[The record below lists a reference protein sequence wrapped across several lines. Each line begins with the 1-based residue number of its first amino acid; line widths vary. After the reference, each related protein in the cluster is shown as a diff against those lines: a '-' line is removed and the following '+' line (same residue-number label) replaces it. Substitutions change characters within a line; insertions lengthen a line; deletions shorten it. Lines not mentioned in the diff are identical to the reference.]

1 MTHPA
6 GSHTTCK
13 FFETIMSDQATT
25 LRGLMERQHVLLSQA
40 AHELPRAQTVA
51 ITSGKGGVGKSNI
64 ALNLAIALARQGAS
78 VCLLDANLGLG
89 NIDLLYGAE
98 RDGYWNL
105 SHVITGAR
113 ALDEVVLEGP
123 AGVRLIP
130 AASGLC
136 DLADAP
142 ASARQEILRQFEELE
157 QKHDFLLI
165 DTASGSHRSVLDF
178 VALADTVL
186 VVTTPEPTSITD
198 AYATIKA
205 LAGSNPL
212 RLDVL
217 VNQAETPQAEAIAA
231 QFQQTARQFLHV
243 ELGWAGSIPHDR
255 EVPLAVLQRR
265 PFQLEKP
272 QCPAARA
279 IAQLAHRLGNPSS
292 DRRPRGP
299 RLRQRLS
306 RMAD

>member
-1 MTHPA
+1 
-6 GSHTTCK
+6 
-13 FFETIMSDQATT
+13 MSDQATT
-25 LRGLMERQHVLLSQA
+25 LRGLMERQQVLLPQA
-40 AHELPRAQTVA
+40 AHEIPRAQTVA
-51 ITSGKGGVGKSNI
+51 ITSGKGGVGTSNI
-64 ALNLAIALARQGAS
+64 ALNLAIALARQDAS

-98 RDGYWNL
+98 SGIYWNL

-113 ALDEVVLEGP
+113 TLDEVVLEGP

-130 AASGLC
+130 PASGLC

-142 ASARQEILRQFEELE
+142 ACQEILRQFEELE
-157 QKHDFLLI
+157 QQHDFLLI
-165 DTASGSHRSVLDF
+165 DTGSGVHRSVLD
-178 VALADTVL
+178 VVSLAETAF
-186 VVTTPEPTSITD
+186 VVTTPEPNSITD

-205 LAGSNPL
+205 LAGRHQPRIDL
-212 RLDVL
+212 LL
-217 VNQAETPQAEAIAA
+217 NQAETPAQAEAIAA
-231 QFQQTARQFLHV
+231 RLQQTARQFLHV

-265 PFQLEKP
+265 PFQLENP

-279 IAQLAHRLGNPSS
+279 IAQLARRLRDPSS
-292 DRRPRGP
+292 DRRPRSPFFP

-306 RMAD
+306 QLAD